1 MWCTDNVVTWCGVE
15 TTDIVHHISPLPL
28 RFGRPID
35 MRKPKPASRK
45 PPDTLIQRL
54 RQAQNATL
62 NRVAFARLRSTQPV
76 PEAPQPEPYP
86 SDSVDDVEMSNNPY
100 NPDLANQSDVE
111 ASSDEEQGDQVRWVN
126 LAQPTDDDQPQ
137 RIDPAIESHQEQ
149 YRLLMKE
156 YNWTRLMRSLHT
168 WYMITKLN
176 TNNWSGPNAYEE
188 FPSPKCKCLPS
199 KKKFCYVDLVD
210 LYVQRRTQVEFCK
223 CLDDAVRLL
232 KRGYLPG
239 SPVKPQTAFSLPL
252 LIFHHHMWNH
262 SHIGMQPFTLALTE
276 FLEPRSERLFVEKG
290 NHARDMRKPFS
301 ATVDL
306 FRQLQEKTD
315 HLVDLALQ
323 LTEQQI
329 LAGQSCPACFGPE
342 PANSSDYPPATRN
355 RLCICL
361 DGNFQHR
368 HHSKASRNYETL
380 QYPRI
385 FLKEDTVELMTAEI
399 RHFEL
404 ANKTTSQADR
414 CADAHKAADDKR
426 NESTWKGCD
435 DTGLMGCCCRHDS
448 AIYLTNI
455 YKAGEQRSMPLA
467 LLKKLLGVIE
477 EDRPVG
483 VLYDIGCSLDKYIKL
498 RGLLPNHAKQLTF
511 GTSIFHSYVHN
522 WMCQLDYNPRFNTGW
537 GMSDGEG
544 LERMWSYLSPL
555 GYPANAPLAFEEQ
568 NPFKNPGRNYTISY
582 FQKQWKHQQTFRAD
596 HTDGEQDRRDKL
608 IKIYEHE
615 GTLTTLRERLLD
627 PELHLLPEKDIK
639 KIIKS
644 IEKVAAKL
652 KADAEGVEN
661 LPSGDENTDEQR
673 LKLLIWNSKQGL
685 YIQAVQLRAERQPL
699 LDAKKIGTRVGTELK
714 EKILKAIRNRRP
726 AVKKLIDK
734 FNKLYSEFSRKFPT
748 QPDANSPLYPIEYE
762 EFSKWPLD
770 HEFWNDGLYFHSKDP
785 WAIEPDVRT
794 GINCVLI
801 LSRVQE
807 EFQLIAQELA
817 RAVGWATEYYD
828 RCKLTIQE
836 LNQLIDLLAERPDD
850 VELNRFDNIDIH
862 GVDRRGKLKMIR
874 KELRQRREAHTA
886 LLKEWHPHVMWLAK
900 NCQPTAYC
908 AVMLTNWQK
917 MKAEM
922 EFEKAGGMAD
932 RAEVNGA
939 LEEVVLDVALN
950 DGEDVEDDQISGSD
964 DDDMDV
970 NVPPG
975 ITNDGVGI

>member
-1 MWCTDNVVTWCGVE
+1 
-15 TTDIVHHISPLPL
+15 
-28 RFGRPID
+28 

-54 RQAQNATL
+54 RRAQNATL

-100 NPDLANQSDVE
+100 NPIWPINQMSKRLQMR
-111 ASSDEEQGDQVRWVN
+111 SKGIK

-188 FPSPKCKCLPS
+188 FPSPKCKCPPS
-199 KKKFCYVDLVD
+199 KKKFRYVDLVD
-210 LYVQRRTQVEFCK
+210 IYVQRRTQVEFCK
-223 CLDDAVRLL
+223 C
-232 KRGYLPG
+232 
-239 SPVKPQTAFSLPL
+239 
-252 LIFHHHMWNH
+252 
-262 SHIGMQPFTLALTE
+262 
-276 FLEPRSERLFVEKG
+276 
-290 NHARDMRKPFS
+290 
-301 ATVDL
+301 
-306 FRQLQEKTD
+306 
-315 HLVDLALQ
+315 
-323 LTEQQI
+323 
-329 LAGQSCPACFGPE
+329 
-342 PANSSDYPPATRN
+342 
-355 RLCICL
+355 
-361 DGNFQHR
+361 
-368 HHSKASRNYETL
+368 
-380 QYPRI
+380 
-385 FLKEDTVELMTAEI
+385 
-399 RHFEL
+399 FEL
-404 ANKTTSQADR
+404 ANKTTT
-414 CADAHKAADDKR
+414 H
-426 NESTWKGCD
+426 W
-435 DTGLMGCCCRHDS
+435 
-448 AIYLTNI
+448 
-455 YKAGEQRSMPLA
+455 
-467 LLKKLLGVIE
+467 LLKKFRLA
-477 EDRPVG
+477 
-483 VLYDIGCSLDKYIKL
+483 L
-498 RGLLPNHAKQLTF
+498 RRRQETRE
-511 GTSIFHSYVHN
+511 
-522 WMCQLDYNPRFNTGW
+522 QLDQ
-537 GMSDGEG
+537 
-544 LERMWSYLSPL
+544 LLSK
-555 GYPANAPLAFEEQ
+555 Q

-661 LPSGDENTDEQR
+661 LPSGDENTDKQR

-748 QPDANSPLYPIEYE
+748 QPDANSRSTPLNTKN
-762 EFSKWPLD
+762 SQS
-770 HEFWNDGLYFHSKDP
+770 GP
-785 WAIEPDVRT
+785 WTMNSGTMACIFTPKTPGQSSRTSEPAST
-794 GINCVLI
+794 GAG
-801 LSRVQE
+801 RV
-807 EFQLIAQELA
+807 QLIAQELA

-836 LNQLIDLLAERPDD
+836 LNQ
-850 VELNRFDNIDIH
+850 H
-862 GVDRRGKLKMIR
+862 RRGKLKMIR

-886 LLKEWHPHVMWLAK
+886 LLEEWHPHVMWLAK

>member
-1 MWCTDNVVTWCGVE
+1 
-15 TTDIVHHISPLPL
+15 
-28 RFGRPID
+28 
-35 MRKPKPASRK
+35 
-45 PPDTLIQRL
+45 
-54 RQAQNATL
+54 
-62 NRVAFARLRSTQPV
+62 
-76 PEAPQPEPYP
+76 
-86 SDSVDDVEMSNNPY
+86 
-100 NPDLANQSDVE
+100 
-111 ASSDEEQGDQVRWVN
+111 
-126 LAQPTDDDQPQ
+126 
-137 RIDPAIESHQEQ
+137 
-149 YRLLMKE
+149 
-156 YNWTRLMRSLHT
+156 
-168 WYMITKLN
+168 
-176 TNNWSGPNAYEE
+176 
-188 FPSPKCKCLPS
+188 
-199 KKKFCYVDLVD
+199 
-210 LYVQRRTQVEFCK
+210 
-223 CLDDAVRLL
+223 
-232 KRGYLPG
+232 
-239 SPVKPQTAFSLPL
+239 
-252 LIFHHHMWNH
+252 
-262 SHIGMQPFTLALTE
+262 
-276 FLEPRSERLFVEKG
+276 
-290 NHARDMRKPFS
+290 
-301 ATVDL
+301 
-306 FRQLQEKTD
+306 
-315 HLVDLALQ
+315 
-323 LTEQQI
+323 
-329 LAGQSCPACFGPE
+329 
-342 PANSSDYPPATRN
+342 
-355 RLCICL
+355 
-361 DGNFQHR
+361 
-368 HHSKASRNYETL
+368 
-380 QYPRI
+380 
-385 FLKEDTVELMTAEI
+385 
-399 RHFEL
+399 
-404 ANKTTSQADR
+404 
-414 CADAHKAADDKR
+414 
-426 NESTWKGCD
+426 
-435 DTGLMGCCCRHDS
+435 
-448 AIYLTNI
+448 
-455 YKAGEQRSMPLA
+455 MPHW
-467 LLKKLLGVIE
+467 LLKKFRLA
-477 EDRPVG
+477 
-483 VLYDIGCSLDKYIKL
+483 L
-498 RGLLPNHAKQLTF
+498 RRRQETRE
-511 GTSIFHSYVHN
+511 
-522 WMCQLDYNPRFNTGW
+522 QLDQ
-537 GMSDGEG
+537 
-544 LERMWSYLSPL
+544 LLSK
-555 GYPANAPLAFEEQ
+555 Q

-615 GTLTTLRERLLD
+615 GTLTTLRLARQERLLD

-661 LPSGDENTDEQR
+661 LPSGDENTDKQR

-886 LLKEWHPHVMWLAK
+886 LLEEWHPHVMWLAK

>member
-1 MWCTDNVVTWCGVE
+1 
-15 TTDIVHHISPLPL
+15 
-28 RFGRPID
+28 
-35 MRKPKPASRK
+35 
-45 PPDTLIQRL
+45 
-54 RQAQNATL
+54 
-62 NRVAFARLRSTQPV
+62 
-76 PEAPQPEPYP
+76 
-86 SDSVDDVEMSNNPY
+86 
-100 NPDLANQSDVE
+100 
-111 ASSDEEQGDQVRWVN
+111 
-126 LAQPTDDDQPQ
+126 
-137 RIDPAIESHQEQ
+137 
-149 YRLLMKE
+149 
-156 YNWTRLMRSLHT
+156 
-168 WYMITKLN
+168 
-176 TNNWSGPNAYEE
+176 
-188 FPSPKCKCLPS
+188 
-199 KKKFCYVDLVD
+199 
-210 LYVQRRTQVEFCK
+210 
-223 CLDDAVRLL
+223 
-232 KRGYLPG
+232 
-239 SPVKPQTAFSLPL
+239 
-252 LIFHHHMWNH
+252 
-262 SHIGMQPFTLALTE
+262 
-276 FLEPRSERLFVEKG
+276 
-290 NHARDMRKPFS
+290 MRKPFS

-385 FLKEDTVELMTAEI
+385 FLKEDAVELMTAEI

-582 FQKQWKHQQTFRAD
+582 FQKQWKHQQTFWAD

-699 LDAKKIGTRVGTELK
+699 
-714 EKILKAIRNRRP
+714 NRRP
-726 AVKKLIDK
+726 AVKKLINK

-850 VELNRFDNIDIH
+850 VKLNRFDNIDIH

-886 LLKEWHPHVMWLAK
+886 LLEEWHPHVMWLAK

>member
-1 MWCTDNVVTWCGVE
+1 
-15 TTDIVHHISPLPL
+15 
-28 RFGRPID
+28 

-54 RQAQNATL
+54 RRAQNATL

-86 SDSVDDVEMSNNPY
+86 SDLVDDVEMSNNPY

-188 FPSPKCKCLPS
+188 FLSPKCKCPPS
-199 KKKFCYVDLVD
+199 KKKFRYVDLVD
-210 LYVQRRTQVEFCK
+210 LYVQRRTQVE
-223 CLDDAVRLL
+223 
-232 KRGYLPG
+232 
-239 SPVKPQTAFSLPL
+239 
-252 LIFHHHMWNH
+252 
-262 SHIGMQPFTLALTE
+262 
-276 FLEPRSERLFVEKG
+276 
-290 NHARDMRKPFS
+290 
-301 ATVDL
+301 
-306 FRQLQEKTD
+306 
-315 HLVDLALQ
+315 
-323 LTEQQI
+323 
-329 LAGQSCPACFGPE
+329 
-342 PANSSDYPPATRN
+342 
-355 RLCICL
+355 
-361 DGNFQHR
+361 
-368 HHSKASRNYETL
+368 
-380 QYPRI
+380 
-385 FLKEDTVELMTAEI
+385 
-399 RHFEL
+399 HFEL
-404 ANKTTSQADR
+404 ANKTTSQ
-414 CADAHKAADDKR
+414 
-426 NESTWKGCD
+426 
-435 DTGLMGCCCRHDS
+435 
-448 AIYLTNI
+448 
-455 YKAGEQRSMPLA
+455 
-467 LLKKLLGVIE
+467 
-477 EDRPVG
+477 
-483 VLYDIGCSLDKYIKL
+483 
-498 RGLLPNHAKQLTF
+498 
-511 GTSIFHSYVHN
+511 
-522 WMCQLDYNPRFNTGW
+522 
-537 GMSDGEG
+537 
-544 LERMWSYLSPL
+544 
-555 GYPANAPLAFEEQ
+555 Q

-726 AVKKLIDK
+726 AVKKLINK

-794 GINCVLI
+794 GINCALI

-886 LLKEWHPHVMWLAK
+886 LLEEWHPHVMWLAK

>member
-1 MWCTDNVVTWCGVE
+1 
-15 TTDIVHHISPLPL
+15 
-28 RFGRPID
+28 

-54 RQAQNATL
+54 RRAQNATL

-149 YRLLMKE
+149 
-156 YNWTRLMRSLHT
+156 
-168 WYMITKLN
+168 
-176 TNNWSGPNAYEE
+176 
-188 FPSPKCKCLPS
+188 
-199 KKKFCYVDLVD
+199 
-210 LYVQRRTQVEFCK
+210 
-223 CLDDAVRLL
+223 
-232 KRGYLPG
+232 
-239 SPVKPQTAFSLPL
+239 
-252 LIFHHHMWNH
+252 
-262 SHIGMQPFTLALTE
+262 LAL
-276 FLEPRSERLFVEKG
+276 RR
-290 NHARDMRKPFS
+290 
-301 ATVDL
+301 
-306 FRQLQEKTD
+306 RQE
-315 HLVDLALQ
+315 
-323 LTEQQI
+323 
-329 LAGQSCPACFGPE
+329 
-342 PANSSDYPPATRN
+342 TR
-355 RLCICL
+355 
-361 DGNFQHR
+361 
-368 HHSKASRNYETL
+368 E
-380 QYPRI
+380 
-385 FLKEDTVELMTAEI
+385 
-399 RHFEL
+399 
-404 ANKTTSQADR
+404 
-414 CADAHKAADDKR
+414 
-426 NESTWKGCD
+426 
-435 DTGLMGCCCRHDS
+435 
-448 AIYLTNI
+448 
-455 YKAGEQRSMPLA
+455 
-467 LLKKLLGVIE
+467 
-477 EDRPVG
+477 
-483 VLYDIGCSLDKYIKL
+483 
-498 RGLLPNHAKQLTF
+498 
-511 GTSIFHSYVHN
+511 
-522 WMCQLDYNPRFNTGW
+522 QLDQ
-537 GMSDGEG
+537 
-544 LERMWSYLSPL
+544 LLSK
-555 GYPANAPLAFEEQ
+555 Q

-661 LPSGDENTDEQR
+661 LPSGDENTDKQR

-828 RCKLTIQE
+828 V
-836 LNQLIDLLAERPDD
+836 IDLLAERPDD

-886 LLKEWHPHVMWLAK
+886 LLEEWHPHVMWLAK